1 MVMFDRLVAQGKD
14 LHQRSDLQSH
24 TSFNLQSLR
33 LERAVKTYGATMK
46 YYGFLQKT
54 ITIAIVLYFIIGNF
68 TWALFKLEI
77 YPIASWNLFSV
88 VPNLVTDYGLQ
99 IKSINQVELEEPTY
113 FQDLPDEFAEA
124 NSIVAFYV
132 IQNLGIAIEKNDTES
147 IENLREQIENEYFA
161 SQQHVEYEIY
171 KRSYFAMD
179 RWDTGQYEEEGR
191 LVTFEKS
198 TN

>member
-1 MVMFDRLVAQGKD
+1 M
-14 LHQRSDLQSH
+14 
-24 TSFNLQSLR
+24 
-33 LERAVKTYGATMK
+33 
-46 YYGFLQKT
+46 
-54 ITIAIVLYFIIGNF
+54 YFIIGNF